1 MKKIILA
8 VVMVSILLTGCSS
21 DNEKEITI
29 HKQENVEV
37 EMISVDDV
45 KEIVDNLDEEENV
58 VIIDV
63 RTVQEYAEGHIAG
76 AINLPLDIISNIDV
90 AKDKKVIVYCR
101 SGRRS
106 NLAAIELIGLGYENV
121 YDMGG
126 LEDWPYDL
134 DD

>member
-1 MKKIILA
+1 MKRVFLVAIIIIL
-8 VVMVSILLTGCSS
+8 LFTGCSK
-21 DNEKEITI
+21 DDDREITI
-29 HKQENVEV
+29 HKPSNVEV
-37 EMISVDDV
+37 EMISVKEV
-45 KEIVDNLDEEENV
+45 KDLVDNLDEEENV

-63 RTVQEYAEGHIAG
+63 RTVEEYKEGHIDG

-90 AKDKKVIVYCR
+90 SKDKKIIVYCR

-126 LEDWPYDL
+126 INDWPYDL
-134 DD
+134 VD